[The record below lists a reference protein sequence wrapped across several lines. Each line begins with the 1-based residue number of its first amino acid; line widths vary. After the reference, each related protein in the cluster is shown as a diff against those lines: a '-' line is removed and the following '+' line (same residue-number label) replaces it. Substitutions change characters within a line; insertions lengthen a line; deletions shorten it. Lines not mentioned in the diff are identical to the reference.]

1 MTVEA
6 GNTVGTDG
14 TPPQNNKSF
23 EAYFRISFY
32 LQSLLNT
39 ASMETTVSYLEIE
52 HHWKKSI
59 CPSIW

>member
-1 MTVEA
+1 MVEA

-39 ASMETTVSYLEIE
+39 ASMETTVFWNI
-52 HHWKKSI
+52 
-59 CPSIW
+59 